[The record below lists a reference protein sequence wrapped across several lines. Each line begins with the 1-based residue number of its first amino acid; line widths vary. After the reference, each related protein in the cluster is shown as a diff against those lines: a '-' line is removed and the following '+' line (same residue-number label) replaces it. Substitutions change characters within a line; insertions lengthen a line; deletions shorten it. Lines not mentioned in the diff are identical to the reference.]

1 MPEVQKYNLVDK
13 LKEADEKYMGS
24 TALVGKSGMT
34 FYQHNNSSRTI
45 MFNSH
50 LNQFVNIYEPTFPYL
65 FTGMENTAGKFSECY
80 KRAKHDFEVY
90 KKVEKFGDI
99 LDSPLKYYLF
109 LYDHKHDKYHVV
121 ERKEFEDLTEIYGFP
136 YVNDKIDSLKEGD
149 DIHEG
154 EILYHSTSM
163 DENGNYRY
171 GRNATTMYLLDP
183 YSSEDAAII
192 SESFSHKME
201 STEIEDITYSV
212 NENEIPINYFG
223 NGYEYKSIP
232 EIGDTISGIAAV
244 LRPQFN
250 NRLLYDFKDKN
261 LVNIKEG
268 DKVIYYEGEGQV
280 IDYEIYCNNP
290 NLEFTDY
297 NNQYIKYLNSQT
309 KFWQEIH
316 DTIKE
321 IKKSGSKYTNNVDY
335 LYKRSKDFID
345 TERKW
350 REGDNAFSNLMIK
363 VTVAKR
369 VPLAKGNKF
378 TGRYGNKSVIAEVRP
393 DSEMPHTK
401 DGKTVEV
408 ILNLLAIINRT
419 TAFAPMEI
427 YGTFILDRTREQLAK
442 LKKRKEQ
449 EELLFDVIGLID
461 NDYGNEAKEIYSGL
475 SDKEKDEY
483 IQDCINDG
491 IYVRIDESQADDV
504 TVFYRLVEIS
514 KKYSWIKPY
523 KMYVNKWG
531 REYPMLNDA
540 CVGEMYLFRL
550 KQSGKKGFSARST
563 GAINTKNLPERS
575 YKNRTHLERTSD
587 TAIRFG
593 EFESLNFLIGMMPE
607 ELALFHALYRT
618 SEQGRKDLLFSQF
631 NDKLEMNIPKKYKSV
646 VAEIFNVIFKSL
658 SLEMEF
664 GDEDNVIK
672 GYDTE
677 IYKEHELDGDYYIC
691 TDAEFYLIEHEAEI
705 RKKYLK
711 EHHIIEEEELNRLV
725 EEEMKV
731 ARDIM
736 AGKYDK

>member
-13 LKEADEKYMGS
+13 LREADEKYMGS
-24 TALVGKSGMT
+24 TALAGKSGMT

-45 MFNSH
+45 MYNSH
-50 LNQFVNIYEPTFPYL
+50 MNQFVNIYYPTFPYL
-65 FTGMENTAGKFSECY
+65 FTGMENTAGKYSECY

-90 KKVEKFGDI
+90 KKVVKFGDI
-99 LDSPLKYYLF
+99 LDNPLNYFLF
-109 LYDHKHDKYHVV
+109 LYDHKHDKSHVV
-121 ERKEFEDLTEIYGFP
+121 ERKVYEDLTEVYGFP
-136 YVNDKIDSLKEGD
+136 YVNDKIDSLNEGD

-154 EILYHSTSM
+154 EMLYHSTSL
-163 DENGNYRY
+163 DENENYRY
-171 GRNATTMYLLDP
+171 GRNAVTMYLLDP
-183 YSSEDAAII
+183 YSSEDAAIV
-192 SESFSHKME
+192 SESFAKKME
-201 STEIEDITYSV
+201 SVEIEDLTYSV

-223 NGYEYKSIP
+223 KDCQYKSIP
-232 EIGDTISGIAAV
+232 EIGDTINGIAAV

-261 LVNIKEG
+261 LTGIKEG
-268 DKVIYYEGEGQV
+268 DKVIYYEGEGTV

-297 NNQYIKYLNSQT
+297 NNQYIKYLNSQK

-321 IKKSGSKYTNNVDY
+321 IKKSGSKYTNKIDY

-345 TERKW
+345 SERKW
-350 REGDNAFSNLMIK
+350 REGDNAVSNLMIK
-363 VTVAKR
+363 VIVAKR

-378 TGRYGNKSVIAEVRP
+378 TGRYGNKSVISVIRP

-408 ILNLLAIINRT
+408 ILNLLAIVNRT

-427 YGTFILDRTREQLAK
+427 YGTFILDRAREQLAK
-442 LKKRKEQ
+442 MKKREDQ
-449 EELLFDVIGLID
+449 EKLLFEMLEIFDH
-461 NDYGNEAKEIYSGL
+461 DYGLEQKDIYRNL
-475 SDKEKDEY
+475 SNKEKDEY
-483 IQDCINDG
+483 MSDCITDG
-491 IYVRIDESQADDV
+491 IYVRIDESRPDDI
-504 TVFYRLVEIS
+504 TFFYRLVDLT
-514 KKYSWIKPY
+514 KKYKWIKPY
-523 KMYVNKWG
+523 DLYVNKWG
-531 REYPMLNDA
+531 REYPVLNKA

-575 YKNRTHLERTSD
+575 YKNRNHLERTSD

-631 NDKLEMNIPKKYKSV
+631 NDEIKLDLPKKYKSV
-646 VAEIFNVIFKSL
+646 VAEIFNVIYKSL
-658 SLEMEF
+658 SLELEF
-664 GDEDNVIK
+664 GDEDNIIDA
-672 GYDTE
+672 YDTDE
-677 IYKEHELDGDYYIC
+677 YKEHELDGEYYLC
-691 TDAEFYLIEHEAEI
+691 TDAEFYLIEHEIEF
-705 RKKYLK
+705 RKLYL
-711 EHHIIEEEELNRLV
+711 EQHHIVDEEELNKAV
-725 EEEMKV
+725 DAEMEE
-731 ARDIM
+731 ARKIM
-736 AGKYDK
+736 SN